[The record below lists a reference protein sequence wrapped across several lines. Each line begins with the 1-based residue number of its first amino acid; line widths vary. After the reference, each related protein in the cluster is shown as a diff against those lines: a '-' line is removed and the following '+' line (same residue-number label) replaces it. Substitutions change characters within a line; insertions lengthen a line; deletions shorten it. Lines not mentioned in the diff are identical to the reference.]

1 MRVASNDYSLVS
13 PPLPPLQTE
22 FDDEDY
28 DGDGRSEEVKKRW
41 KRRQRKR
48 RKFKIKTI
56 SKIGWRPRESMS
68 LPQGIFY

>member
-28 DGDGRSEEVKKRW
+28 DGDGRSEEKIEEEATKEKK
-41 KRRQRKR
+41 
-48 RKFKIKTI
+48 I
-56 SKIGWRPRESMS
+56 
-68 LPQGIFY
+68 